1 MLPTV
6 VGINWRALQE
16 RLSSDRVGIS
26 QTAKGNS
33 PMWLF
38 DKFKLFSF
46 MNLQDKCMK
55 VFNVKLYQQV
65 GIKRTAQRVKQK
77 YDH

>member
-1 MLPTV
+1 
-6 VGINWRALQE
+6 
-16 RLSSDRVGIS
+16 
-26 QTAKGNS
+26 
-33 PMWLF
+33 MWLF

-55 VFNVKLYQQV
+55 AFNVKLYQQV